1 MASGEPHLRE
11 GGCQNQVC
19 DPELAR
25 ALRPLLAPPCFA
37 PPFNALGV
45 STICDVDMPNELALQ
60 IACLLDV
67 GSLDALAG
75 ASTSWRA
82 VSRAKEVEEALVRR
96 WCAAATPE
104 ATRLDARS
112 LCRSFER
119 LTLAAAAC
127 EDGWDAVLWQ
137 AAALGCIHGVLLAL
151 ERGARLEYSG
161 GRREGTA
168 LWCAAKFD
176 QVEVVALLHRAG
188 ANIETGGG
196 INSESSPLWV
206 AAQQGHARTVQYLL
220 EHRADPNSRSRNGN
234 PVLNVAVMQ
243 HDMGESVAVL
253 SGLLEQMTTPPW

>member
-1 MASGEPHLRE
+1 MVWGERKKKEGKKERKQNTREGKKERRTFFLLFPERGRAQGAHPLGWKTPSACKGRVHFTPGASFMASGEPHLRE

-37 PPFNALGV
+37 PPLNALGV

-96 WCAAATPE
+96 WCAAATPK

-112 LCRSFER
+112 LCR
-119 LTLAAAAC
+119 C
-127 EDGWDAVLWQ
+127 
-137 AAALGCIHGVLLAL
+137 
-151 ERGARLEYSG
+151 
-161 GRREGTA
+161 
-168 LWCAAKFD
+168 CASNH
-176 QVEVVALLHRAG
+176 Q
-188 ANIETGGG
+188 
-196 INSESSPLWV
+196 
-206 AAQQGHARTVQYLL
+206 
-220 EHRADPNSRSRNGN
+220 
-234 PVLNVAVMQ
+234 
-243 HDMGESVAVL
+243 
-253 SGLLEQMTTPPW
+253 

>member
-1 MASGEPHLRE
+1 MAPSSFYGVGRERKKKKKERKQNPREGKKEIRNFSSFFPSEGESPGGAPSGWKTPSACKGRVHFTPGASFMASGEPHLRE

-45 STICDVDMPNELALQ
+45 STICDMDMPNELALQ

-176 QVEVVALLHRAG
+176 QV
-188 ANIETGGG
+188 
-196 INSESSPLWV
+196 
-206 AAQQGHARTVQYLL
+206 
-220 EHRADPNSRSRNGN
+220 DPNPN
-234 PVLNVAVMQ
+234 PNP
-243 HDMGESVAVL
+243 
-253 SGLLEQMTTPPW
+253 TPTPTPNP